1 MDKKATTH
9 LARAI
14 RNTGLRAATHVK
26 EPNLSGIVRALD
38 PLAVEIS
45 HANLVLEG
53 DEVILSH
60 AVREYDWKYGL
71 QVGDTL
77 LFSTDRLGDYH
88 ATSVIA
94 QAKPSLE
101 GMKYPHIA
109 QPGTIGGGPVPF
121 GSGMAP
127 GSPIVGRVPYYDD
140 DGTHVGDIP
149 LMPPQP

>member
-14 RNTGLRAATHVK
+14 RNTGLRAATYK
-26 EPNLSGIVRALD
+26 QTPNLSGIIRTLE
-38 PLAVEIS
+38 PLSVEIT

-60 AVREYDWKYGL
+60 AVRVYDWEWGL

-77 LFSTDRLGDYH
+77 LFSTDPQGDYH

-94 QAKPSLE
+94 KAKASLE
-101 GMKYPHIA
+101 GPKYPHIA

-121 GSGMAP
+121 GGGMAP